1 MILLQKFNVKVT
13 GIHVFG
19 LANCNDD
26 LGTITFHGKSIWMN
40 PYGHLP
46 GDVYGYL
53 PFFGY
58 MCIAYLVIA
67 IIWFCLNA
75 IYWQQL
81 LHVQV

>member
-1 MILLQKFNVKVT
+1 MTVT

-26 LGTITFHGKSIWMN
+26 LGTITFEGKSIWMN

-53 PFFGY
+53 PFYGY
-58 MCIAYLVIA
+58 MCIGYLVIA

-75 IYWQQL
+75 VYWQQL
-81 LHVQV
+81 LHVQVE